1 MKHGELW
8 TLQDKNYASKARPV
22 LIIQSDNEN
31 IFDSIILCLLTS
43 FESENVSTRLK
54 IEPTSENGLMKTSYV
69 MTDKIVTVEKT
80 MLGDHIGNLTD
91 SEMHLIAGKLAKILK
106 IYKSDI
112 EE

>member
-1 MKHGELW
+1 MKRGELW
-8 TLQDKNYASKARPV
+8 TLQDRNYASKARPV

-54 IEPTSENGLMKTSYV
+54 IEPTSGNGLMKTSYV
-69 MTDKIVTVEKT
+69 MTDKIVTVDKT
-80 MLGDHIGNLTD
+80 MLGEHIGKLTD
-91 SEMHLIAGKLAKILK
+91 SEMHLTAGKLAKILK

>member
-43 FESENVSTRLK
+43 FESENVSTRLR
-54 IEPTSENGLMKTSYV
+54 IEPTPENGLMKTSYV
-69 MTDKIVTVEKT
+69 MTDKIVTVEKA
-80 MLGDHIGNLTD
+80 MLGVHIGNLTE
-91 SEMHLIAGKLAKILK
+91 SEMHLIAGKLAKVLK